1 MMPEHHGRFR
11 YAARLNAFNRSA
23 GRNRPANI
31 ADMISAAGQV
41 SGISAADLNYPDH
54 FSEHSPRFLKYLLND
69 NGMILNG
76 LAMRYYS
83 RPEYAGGAFTNPDRP
98 VRRDA
103 IDLTRRAIDT
113 LAEMDGKLLTL
124 WLGQDGFDYPFQ
136 ASYPKLWDDT
146 VSALVE
152 LAEHN
157 PQIDLAIEYKPCDPR
172 AFALLPDVASTL
184 LVVRDC
190 GRNNIGV
197 TLDFAHSLMAGEM
210 PAYSAHLISRHARLL
225 GVHLNDGYRRRDDGL
240 MIGTANPV
248 PTVELFVELFRIRYQ
263 GTIYFD
269 TFPDF
274 TGIDPIEEARAN
286 IFQCEKL
293 SRKAES
299 LAGNPELA
307 TAISRQD
314 AVRSQQLVSAVLFG
328 V

>member
-1 MMPEHHGRFR
+1 MMPKHHTRFR
-11 YAARLNAFNRSA
+11 YAARLNAFKRLE

-41 SGISAADLNYPDH
+41 SGIGAADLNYPDH
-54 FSEHSPRFLKYLLND
+54 FSEHTPEFLKSLLRD

-83 RPEYAGGAFTNPDRP
+83 RPEFSGGAFTNPDRS

-103 IDLTRRAIDT
+103 IDLTRCAIDT
-113 LAEMDGKLLTL
+113 LAKMDGKLLTL

-136 ASYPKLWDDT
+136 ASYRTLWDDT

-157 PQIDLAIEYKPCDPR
+157 PQIDLAIEYKPSDPR
-172 AFALLPDVASTL
+172 AFALLSDVASTL
-184 LVVRDC
+184 LMVRNC
-190 GRNNIGV
+190 GKENIGI

-210 PAYSAHLISRHARLL
+210 PAYSAHLIGRHAKLL
-225 GVHLNDGYRRRDDGL
+225 GVHLNDGYRLRDDGL
-240 MIGTANPV
+240 MVGTANPA

-263 GTIYFD
+263 GAIYFD
-269 TFPDF
+269 TFPDL

-286 IFQCEKL
+286 IRQCEML
-293 SRKAES
+293 GRKAEC
-299 LAGNPELA
+299 LAGDPDLE

-328 V
+328 D